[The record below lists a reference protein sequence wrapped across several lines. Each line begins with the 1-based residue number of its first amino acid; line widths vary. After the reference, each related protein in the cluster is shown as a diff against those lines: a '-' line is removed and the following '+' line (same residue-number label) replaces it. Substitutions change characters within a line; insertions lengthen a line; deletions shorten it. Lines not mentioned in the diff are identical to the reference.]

1 MEMLATVVYLA
12 PACVGH
18 LWLGLDDEDDD
29 DGVAARCSLACTQDI
44 SFSGRTG
51 WWPQHVRL

>member
-1 MEMLATVVYLA
+1 MEMLATVVYLS

-18 LWLGLDDEDDD
+18 LWLVLDD
-29 DGVAARCSLACTQDI
+29 DGAAARCSLACTQDI